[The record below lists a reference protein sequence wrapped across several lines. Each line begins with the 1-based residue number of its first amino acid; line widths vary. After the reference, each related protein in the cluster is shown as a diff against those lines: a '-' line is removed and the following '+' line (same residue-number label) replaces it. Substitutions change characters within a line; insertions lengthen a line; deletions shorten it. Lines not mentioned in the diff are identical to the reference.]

1 MGGGGAVGVTSLRA
15 GSAAPSRHLAA
26 RRIGRPVV
34 TSLRIGSAAH
44 LPVGEAVPAGALAAR
59 PGITRPTLARLVAE
73 ARDRVVRLGRTR
85 ATAYAVRQPTAA
97 GSEWPLFRLRADAT
111 TPHW

>member
-1 MGGGGAVGVTSLRA
+1 MFKKPRFGGAFLWAA
-15 GSAAPSRHLAA
+15 GWWALPRCALDRLPR
-26 RRIGRPVV
+26 VV
-34 TSLRIGSAAH
+34 TSPRAGSAAH

-59 PGITRPTLARLVAE
+59 LGITRPTLARLVAE